1 MRIVAV
7 GKYIP
12 KERISNYEQ
21 AEKFGKNADF
31 IDKKIGFKSISVAYN
46 ETIKDM
52 CMRAYEDLKRKIDIP
67 LDKIGAVLTVVQK
80 PDQFM
85 PNMSAILH
93 NELGISQDCMVLDV
107 VHACTG
113 YIYGLKTMDS
123 LNVEFALLFTCDK
136 YRQVIDEN
144 DENVAMI
151 FGDGATVTLL
161 AKDNVG
167 SAVIEEFDF
176 GTLPNSWGCIV
187 GREYVRMDGS
197 EIFRN
202 AAFNVPKSIKRVLE
216 KREMTIDGVNEIIL
230 HQATKK
236 IVDFL
241 ALQLK
246 AEDKTCFWAEEYG
259 NLGQS
264 SIPMVLAEHQELLLK
279 DNVILCGFGAGFS
292 WGTVLLKCK

>member
-12 KERISNYEQ
+12 EKRISNYEQ
-21 AEKFGKNADF
+21 AEKFEKSSSF
-31 IDKKIGFKSISVAYN
+31 IDKKIGFKSISKAYD

-52 CMRAYEDLKRKIDIP
+52 CMRAYDDLKSKVDIP
-67 LDKIGAVLTVVQK
+67 LDRIGAIQTVIQK

-93 NELGISQDCMVLDV
+93 NELGITQECMVFDI

-113 YIYGLKTMDS
+113 YIYGLKLINS
-123 LNVEFALLFTCDK
+123 LDVEYALLFTCDK

-161 AKDNVG
+161 ATDNG
-167 SAVIEEFDF
+167 RGAIIDEFDF
-176 GTLPNSWGCIV
+176 GTLPNSWKCIV
-187 GREYVRMDGS
+187 GQDYIRMDGS

-202 AAFNVPKSIKRVLE
+202 AAFNVPKSINRLLE
-216 KREMTIDGVNEIIL
+216 KCKIAIDEVGEIVL

-246 AEDKTCFWAEEYG
+246 AEEKIYFWAEEYG

-264 SIPMVLAEHQELLLK
+264 SIPMVLAEHPEILQK
-279 DNVILCGFGAGFS
+279 DNVILCGFGAGFT
-292 WGTVLLKCK
+292 WGTVLLKH